1 MFVLLFKNGVYNP
14 KRISFDDYCMALV
27 EMKDFDASIDNKTF
41 FEQSVKNKLEAYEK
55 LVEMSRNDYYATW
68 NVLDYLY
75 HQNYYKLVGINL
87 SKQRNTT
94 ISLKVNFIEKLGKY
108 NDVTMFFI
116 AKNQQK
122 PILNLDS
129 LNVLE

>member
-1 MFVLLFKNGVYNP
+1 
-14 KRISFDDYCMALV
+14 MALV
-27 EMKDFDASIDNKTF
+27 EMKDFDASINNKAF
-41 FEQSVKNKLEAYEK
+41 FEKSVKNKLEAYEK

-68 NVLDYLY
+68 NVLDYLH

-129 LNVLE
+129 LNVVE